1 MNSEEARETSRKE
14 ILSLLARKP
23 FQKPESTNFCH
34 GRLKHFLP
42 TSAPRTTW
50 SSQAPPRG
58 PGGPAWLTASEL
70 QDRPEVLQ
78 DKVSRPRPCPRT
90 QPKVRYLARLL
101 SCSRHTVL
109 LTGAGASTSAGVK
122 QTARGRTGAGYSGS
136 CDIHSIISQAGA
148 IKAAATRRTPS
159 RICPTWAW

>member
-1 MNSEEARETSRKE
+1 MVAQLGKTTVLQPQSRN
-14 ILSLLARKP
+14 
-23 FQKPESTNFCH
+23 FQH
-34 GRLKHFLP
+34 GRLYNYVLP
-42 TSAPRTTW
+42 PPRVTWKTTE
-50 SSQAPPRG
+50 PPRG

-90 QPKVRYLARLL
+90 PLQVRYLARLL

-136 CDIHSIISQAGA
+136 RSFLLSLPAQC
-148 IKAAATRRTPS
+148 
-159 RICPTWAW
+159 